1 MDLSKRLTHTVTHT
15 RKRVDGSSGNMGAK
29 ECFLSSG
36 NDQKRLEN
44 DIFRTF
50 LLFVISRSGVRVRL
64 PAPSS
69 KDARCTSLLA
79 GAKSCVSAPA
89 FFLFAPQSLRWIA
102 SRERG
107 IIAASE
113 YGGIPEWPKGA
124 DCKSVVSDFGGSNP
138 PSPTKN
144 SEHPSGWSEFF
155 DFRRRWIRKAALSNV
170 PVARCNRRGFFR
182 RKSESTFLLWFA
194 SVSGDWLDPH
204 CDPHGEMSRER
215 WRGYLSYPLRRSSLF
230 LCFFHIT
237 CAMKLPIFSAAL
249 SCICRVTWV

>member
-1 MDLSKRLTHTVTHT
+1 MVEQLICNQQVG
-15 RKRVDGSSGNMGAK
+15 GSSPSTSSN
-29 ECFLSSG
+29 LS
-36 NDQKRLEN
+36 
-44 DIFRTF
+44 
-50 LLFVISRSGVRVRL
+50 
-64 PAPSS
+64 
-69 KDARCTSLLA
+69 
-79 GAKSCVSAPA
+79 
-89 FFLFAPQSLRWIA
+89 
-102 SRERG
+102 
-107 IIAASE
+107 AAQQSE

-182 RKSESTFLLWFA
+182 KKANPPSCWILLL
-194 SVSGDWLDPH
+194 SVGNRLDPH
-204 CDPHGEMSRER
+204 RDPHGEMSRER
-215 WRGYLSYPLRRSSLF
+215 RRGYAWYPLRRSLLF
-230 LCFFHIT
+230 YMT